1 MLRNLF
7 AVLTALVT
15 ALPVQATIG
24 LCACEAPQK
33 APAAT
38 CCCGSGEACGMEEEA
53 QGLTAPE
60 ETLKA
65 PGCGAM
71 VETAPVVP
79 DAESLLVANVA
90 PAQEPVPVPAGP
102 AAVESAPSPPSSGG
116 PPVYLLACA
125 LRC

>member
-24 LCACEAPQK
+24 LCACEVPEK

-60 ETLKA
+60 EALGA

-79 DAESLLVANVA
+79 DAESVLVATVP
-90 PAQEPVPVPAGP
+90 PAQEYVPVSAG
-102 AAVESAPSPPSSGG
+102 AAAIEDAPSPPSFGG